1 MNSIL
6 ICLITFTVVFGSAL
20 LGIFLR
26 SVIPDDHLSSDS
38 KDTIKLATGL
48 VITMTALVLGMLV
61 SSAKSSYDSRK
72 AEVAALATKVVLL
85 DRQLVHFGPEADLVR
100 HQLRESA
107 RIALDRIWP
116 THRLRP
122 VDLAPMEAV
131 GLLYDEVDDLPA
143 TTERQQATKAK
154 IVTLA
159 SELKE
164 TRMLIFIQ
172 SGNDAVSLPLLAVV
186 ISWLAAIFLSFGV
199 FSPANRT
206 VLITLCCSAVAVTGA
221 IFIILEMY
229 SPFSGVLRISPQPLY
244 DALGQLSK

>member
-1 MNSIL
+1 MHSIL
-6 ICLITFTVVFGSAL
+6 ICVITFSVVFGSAL

-26 SVIPDDHLSSDS
+26 SVIPDEHLSSDS

-61 SSAKSSYDSRK
+61 SSAKASYDSHK
-72 AEVAALATKVVLL
+72 AEVASMATKIVLL
-85 DRQLVHFGPEADLVR
+85 DRQLVHFGPDAELLR

-107 RIALDRIWP
+107 RIALERVW
-116 THRLRP
+116 TSRRLRP

-154 IVTLA
+154 IVSLA
-159 SELKE
+159 SDLKE

-186 ISWLAAIFLSFGV
+186 VSWLAAIFLSFGV
-199 FSPANRT
+199 FSPPNRT
-206 VLITLCCSAVAVTGA
+206 VLITLLFCAVAVSGA

-244 DALGQLSK
+244 DALGQLGK